1 MKKGI
6 LLIGLVLITFFSCKN
21 KELEELRL
29 ENEQLRNEKFQ
40 QSQTVYVW
48 TVIEC
53 KVGSYTLDNGYG
65 KEGFFNGTTNTL
77 YWSDIEELNNFNED
91 IKYQLQ
97 DELEK
102 KCRNRYGMALHSI
115 QKKETL
121 TFNSY
126 AEASQF
132 KDSVLNGNKNK

>member
-1 MKKGI
+1 MKKVI
-6 LLIGLVLITFFSCKN
+6 LLIGLVLITLSSCKN

-29 ENEQLRNEKFQ
+29 ENQQLRNEKYRE
-40 QSQTVYVW
+40 SQTVYVW
-48 TVIEC
+48 TTIQC
-53 KVGSYTLDNGYG
+53 KVGSYTVDNGYG

-77 YWSDIEELNNFNED
+77 YWSDIEQINNFNED

-115 QKKETL
+115 QKKETF

-132 KDSVLNGNKNK
+132 KDSVTNGNKK